1 MIFFAWLNIWC
12 FCWRGDY
19 IIWTKQENSLRYVFY
34 LELQGLHHHETPVH
48 LTVQLK
54 SNVVDQNNVD
64 RNQNVSYLR
73 VIVGDHQAVV
83 LFYPDSFITHLVRTW
98 GVMTRCAIDV
108 KRYLAFFDDF
118 ILFLDDVDK
127 SINRQIGL
135 KRMWAENRTI
145 NVTWPIRY
153 SSLTQYSMEF
163 WTEKN
168 VGEQF
173 VSVLAWSEEK
183 ERKRKKNK
191 PGDEKNRPN
200 LQNFPLL

>member
-1 MIFFAWLNIWC
+1 M
-12 FCWRGDY
+12 
-19 IIWTKQENSLRYVFY
+19 KQEKSVQFCFY
-34 LELQGLHHHETPVH
+34 LDCKDFTVMKRECI

-64 RNQNVSYLR
+64 WNQNVSYLR
-73 VIVGDHQAVV
+73 DIVGHHQADL
-83 LFYPDSFITHLVRTW
+83 LFYPDSFITHLVRTS

-108 KRYLAFFDDF
+108 KRYRPFFDDF

-168 VGEQF
+168 VGEQY
-173 VSVLAWSEEK
+173 LC
-183 ERKRKKNK
+183 
-191 PGDEKNRPN
+191 
-200 LQNFPLL
+200 PL

>member
-1 MIFFAWLNIWC
+1 MIVFAWLNIWC
-12 FCWRGDY
+12 FCWSGDY
-19 IIWTKQENSLRYVFY
+19 SLWRKQEKSVQFCFY
-34 LELQGLHHHETPVH
+34 LDCKDCTVMKRECI

-64 RNQNVSYLR
+64 WNQNVSYLH
-73 VIVGDHQAVV
+73 VIVGHHQADL
-83 LFYPDSFITHLVRTW
+83 LFYPDSFITHLVRTS

-108 KRYLAFFDDF
+108 KRYRPFFDDF

-168 VGEQF
+168 VGEQY
-173 VSVLAWSEEK
+173 LC
-183 ERKRKKNK
+183 
-191 PGDEKNRPN
+191 
-200 LQNFPLL
+200 PL